1 MFFIFG
7 LPMDSLVIS
16 LTSEISSEP
25 KLKWA
30 LVLFLPNS
38 IGFHYDNVQTNKIIY
53 LFLVCF
59 YYL

>member
-30 LVLFLPNS
+30 LVLFLPS
-38 IGFHYDNVQTNKIIY
+38 FVGFYYDDVQTNIIMY